1 MVEVATSGDPQALD
15 VLLASYAAGS
25 LSPAMYA
32 LVAGHL
38 ELCPTNRPYVA
49 ALERMASADIDS
61 AAPLP
66 IGGREAKL
74 AAIFQEAPPAARRP
88 CDRLVPRAVGHYIGC
103 EFANIRWRKVLPGL
117 KEFRVPRDDEDAAA
131 LLWIRAGRRMP
142 LHTHEANEVTL
153 VLKGGFCDLTGHYR
167 RGDMALADADIDHQP
182 KADEG
187 EDCLCFVVSEGKL
200 RLTGPLGRLFERL
213 FGAGKH

>member
-1 MVEVATSGDPQALD
+1 LNEVPTSGDLQGLD

-32 LVAGHL
+32 LIAGHL
-38 ELCPTNRPYVA
+38 ELSPNNRPYVA
-49 ALERMASADIDS
+49 ALERMASADIAR

-74 AAIFQEAPPAARRP
+74 AAIFQEAAPVARRP
-88 CDRLVPRAVGHYIGC
+88 CDEMVPRAIRHYIGC
-103 EFANIRWRKVLPGL
+103 EFADVRWRKVLPGL
-117 KEFRVPRDDEDAAA
+117 KEFRVSKDDEDAAG

-153 VLKGGFCDLTGHYR
+153 VLKGGFCDLTGHYG
-167 RGDMALADADIDHQP
+167 RGDIALADAAIDHQP

-200 RLTGPLGRLFERL
+200 RLTGPVGRLVERL
-213 FGAGKH
+213 FGAGKR